1 MTLAVSVAE
10 CLSQDLNALHTHY
23 ACTDS
28 NRSSITGKA
37 SGARHLSIR
46 FLKLALKVHVV
57 QEART
62 VIKVWHAL

>member
-1 MTLAVSVAE
+1 MLCIPITPA
-10 CLSQDLNALHTHY
+10 QI
-23 ACTDS
+23 S
-28 NRSSITGKA
+28 NRSSTNGKA
-37 SGARHLSIR
+37 SGIRHLSIR